1 MVVARRA
8 DARGY
13 RAVFKNT
20 MVAKGFMN
28 TLFYTL
34 AGTSINLILSVM
46 AAYPLSRKDFRGR
59 GLFMLLFV
67 FTMLFNG
74 G

>member
-1 MVVARRA
+1 
-8 DARGY
+8 
-13 RAVFKNT
+13 
-20 MVAKGFMN
+20 MN

-34 AGTSINLILSVM
+34 AGTVINLILSIM

-59 GLFMLLFV
+59 VFMLLFV